1 MSHFF
6 FALAFFL
13 RSMRSHAFSRLLAP
27 SRAFSRPLALNISQF
42 YPRPGTPAA
51 RMKRVP
57 THVVKERTRELT
69 ALFRSYTTLD
79 HLAGRTLDVLV
90 TGVSFIFTVLRRV
103 HILD

>member
-1 MSHFF
+1 
-6 FALAFFL
+6 
-13 RSMRSHAFSRLLAP
+13 
-27 SRAFSRPLALNISQF
+27 
-42 YPRPGTPAA
+42 
-51 RMKRVP
+51 MKRVP

-90 TGVSFIFTVLRRV
+90 TGVSFIFIVLRRV

>member
-1 MSHFF
+1 
-6 FALAFFL
+6 
-13 RSMRSHAFSRLLAP
+13 
-27 SRAFSRPLALNISQF
+27 
-42 YPRPGTPAA
+42 
-51 RMKRVP
+51 MKRVP